1 MVKTVCLIH
10 VLYIFDSS
18 AAGTPVSLH
27 PPDSPEITQIIPTS
41 LTSETT
47 PHSEITSPTISSQ
60 DTNTIVQSPNRGSL
74 PAEHA
79 ASITNTQ
86 ATVAAQ
92 RQNVSKIAN
101 QLLSKTQDIRP
112 SLPKTVPV
120 SDIPN
125 IIALSNNIRGT
136 NSGQSLVMLQ
146 INKSGG
152 AVLVPA
158 NQLVTAQASGMS
170 PVKLASATLSAAAA
184 VAAQAQQQINR
195 QSAAAAVML
204 AAQPTAVVD
213 PNLVS
218 NTVIPVSAA
227 GAGAASSST
236 AGGENSAAA
245 LLQAKLVSSY
255 LNISCQE
262 SGYPCAGD
270 CMLGSC
276 GVQGLN
282 RTCVG

>member
-1 MVKTVCLIH
+1 
-10 VLYIFDSS
+10 
-18 AAGTPVSLH
+18 
-27 PPDSPEITQIIPTS
+27 
-41 LTSETT
+41 
-47 PHSEITSPTISSQ
+47 
-60 DTNTIVQSPNRGSL
+60 
-74 PAEHA
+74 
-79 ASITNTQ
+79 
-86 ATVAAQ
+86 
-92 RQNVSKIAN
+92 
-101 QLLSKTQDIRP
+101 
-112 SLPKTVPV
+112 
-120 SDIPN
+120 
-125 IIALSNNIRGT
+125 
-136 NSGQSLVMLQ
+136 MLQ